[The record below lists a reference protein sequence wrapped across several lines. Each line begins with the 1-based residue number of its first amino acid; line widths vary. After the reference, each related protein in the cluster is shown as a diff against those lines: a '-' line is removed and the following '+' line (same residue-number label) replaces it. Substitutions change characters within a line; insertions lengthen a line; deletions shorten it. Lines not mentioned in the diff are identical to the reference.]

1 MYPSKILDEKSLDG
15 IPLDTVADII
25 KVNNETLH
33 TADLSIMNGSLDMC
47 SKFLQMEKKYNINN
61 TYNFGFLPYY
71 FTQKLINTYKS
82 SINLPLNDII
92 ESFVVEYIINTTS
105 YLYTENDIH
114 RIKLLLLNILAIL
127 TNHDLSDDLQEL
139 DNAIKYNNI
148 IQTVFDTFS
157 YVENSST
164 TYALINKVINQTTKI
179 LMSDLTMHK
188 MLQERPNEIKIY
200 TLKMWC
206 YINNIT
212 ADNVNQYKS
221 DLHEYYDLAV
231 YIINNTETLIEALN
245 IDNKLINKTFE
256 LDFAELSLHNM
267 VFPDNSNEEVIKLF
281 NNNAD
286 TFYKIYIYTS
296 YIIYGNNTL
305 IVPSI
310 NDYDSK
316 NGRTCEFLASKVYED
331 INNYYIYSYYNHNEI
346 EYNKDIYKEYT
357 KVKSLADKNTLA
369 YTDKL
374 VVINTPKFLTLLIN
388 TICPSSFHP
397 SKYNIPKHS
406 YCHFTTDKLWLNIYN
421 IFNIDASYI
430 LVKSTKRYT
439 DYTVLID
446 WAQNIQAI
454 FKPLRP
460 LWNYCYDVDNPN
472 RYSKF
477 AMMFASGMMLFAS
490 RFISDTDDCK
500 LSDKNVGGDLY
511 SIFNNSFYLIDFKN
525 YELDKHSKNYINNTY
540 VKTLVQCWLYTNAY
554 YPYICTLHNN
564 LNQELVL
571 YKNLHVAVM
580 NPLHSHII
588 VSTYDNVNNIIT
600 DDIRAK
606 YKFAK
611 SV

>member
-15 IPLDTVADII
+15 IPLDTVADTI
-25 KVNNETLH
+25 KVNDETLH
-33 TADLSIMNGSLDMC
+33 TADLSIMNDSLDMC

-71 FTQKLINTYKS
+71 FSQKLINTYKS

-127 TNHDLSDDLQEL
+127 TNHDLSNDLQEL

-245 IDNKLINKTFE
+245 IDNKLINKTFD

-281 NNNAD
+281 SNNAD

-316 NGRTCEFLASKVYED
+316 NGRTAEFLISKVYED

-346 EYNKDIYKEYT
+346 EYNKDIYREYT
-357 KVKSLADKNTLA
+357 KVKSLADKDIFA

-374 VVINTPKFLTLLIN
+374 VVINTPKFLTMLIN
-388 TICPSSFHP
+388 TSVSI
-397 SKYNIPKHS
+397 NIP
-406 YCHFTTDKLWLNIYN
+406 
-421 IFNIDASYI
+421 
-430 LVKSTKRYT
+430 
-439 DYTVLID
+439 
-446 WAQNIQAI
+446 
-454 FKPLRP
+454 
-460 LWNYCYDVDNPN
+460 
-472 RYSKF
+472 
-477 AMMFASGMMLFAS
+477 
-490 RFISDTDDCK
+490 
-500 LSDKNVGGDLY
+500 
-511 SIFNNSFYLIDFKN
+511 SF
-525 YELDKHSKNYINNTY
+525 
-540 VKTLVQCWLYTNAY
+540 
-554 YPYICTLHNN
+554 
-564 LNQELVL
+564 
-571 YKNLHVAVM
+571 
-580 NPLHSHII
+580 
-588 VSTYDNVNNIIT
+588 
-600 DDIRAK
+600 
-606 YKFAK
+606 
-611 SV
+611 